1 MIKVKWF
8 GHSMWKIWDD
18 EISIITDPFTDIG
31 YQMPENE
38 TADIV
43 LCSHDHFDHNN
54 ISIIQGSPEVVDTE
68 GEFDIHNIHIQTFPG
83 WHDNSRGSQRGKNL
97 LMKFTISGKSFL
109 HCGDL
114 GHILSEETIEKLGK
128 IDVIF
133 IPVGGFYTINA
144 KTAQFIVGKI
154 QPAIVFPMH
163 YKTPVLDFPIAKKEE
178 YLRLIEDYKQ
188 IDSNEIELTEDDFIK
203 KQTIILNYK

>member
-18 EISIITDPFTDIG
+18 NTSIITDPFTDIG
-31 YQMPENE
+31 YPMPENE

-68 GEFDIHNIHIQTFPG
+68 GEFDIHNIHIETLQV
-83 WHDNSRGSQRGKNL
+83 WHDNSRGSQRGNNL

-114 GHILSEETIEKLGK
+114 GHILVDETIEKLGR

-133 IPVGGFYTINA
+133 IPIGGFYTIDA
-144 KTAQFIVGKI
+144 KTAQFIVSKI
-154 QPAIVFPMH
+154 QPTIIFPMH

-178 YLRLIEDYKQ
+178 YLKLIEDYKQ
-188 IDSNEIELTEDDFIK
+188 IDSNEIELTEDDFRK